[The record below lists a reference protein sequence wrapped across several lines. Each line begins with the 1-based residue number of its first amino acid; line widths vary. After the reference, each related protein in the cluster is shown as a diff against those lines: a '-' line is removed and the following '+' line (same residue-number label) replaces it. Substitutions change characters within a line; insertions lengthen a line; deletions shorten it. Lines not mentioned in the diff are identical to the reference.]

1 METVFLSIID
11 GLEALDYLE
20 DRNAKQDHLGTTF
33 RMMASQK
40 LIDVM
45 NKHGVNWSAIDA
57 SPDP

>member
-20 DRNAKQDHLGTTF
+20 GRNAKQDPLSTTF
-33 RMMASQK
+33 LMKASQK